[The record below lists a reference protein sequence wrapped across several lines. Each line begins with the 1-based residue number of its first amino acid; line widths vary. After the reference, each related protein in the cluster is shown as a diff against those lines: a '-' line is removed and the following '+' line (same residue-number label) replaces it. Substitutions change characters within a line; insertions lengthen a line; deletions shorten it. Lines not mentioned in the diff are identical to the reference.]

1 MVFKPVCAKLV
12 LQIAAPL
19 WIFTPV
25 QLAIAL
31 PEFMKSTGP
40 PGVPE
45 LPTGK
50 LTAARSVTGWPICAA
65 GADIVTPGV
74 ALLTWNTNVA
84 DEAGRNKVLPLNCAE
99 IV

>member
-25 QLAIAL
+25 QPVIAL
-31 PEFMKSTGP
+31 PELMKSTSP
-40 PGVPE
+40 PGLPE
-45 LPTGK
+45 LPNGK
-50 LTAARSVTGWPICAA
+50 VTAARIVTGWPICAA
-65 GADIVTPGV
+65 GADIVTPGD
-74 ALLTWNTNVA
+74 ALLTWNANVA
-84 DEAGRNKVLPLNCAE
+84 DEGRNKVLPLNCAA